1 MKPHNLFTPFLLLLL
16 VAATAHAANIGV
28 CYGRVADNLPPPP
41 SAVNL
46 LQSNSISKIRLFNP
60 DPSALSAFSGEAD
73 IRLMI
78 GVPNEILPQIANGT
92 GDFAADWLT
101 SNIFSH
107 VIPTQVSHLAVG
119 NEILFKDPFYT
130 PHLLPALHNFHGAL
144 KKLGLSDNISISTP
158 HAASVLATSY
168 PPSAGAFVPY
178 ILPVLHPLL
187 RFLAHARA
195 PLMINIYPYF
205 TYAADPI
212 NVPLAYALFDPSAP
226 VVRDNGLEYTNMFD
240 ATVDAFVAA
249 LEREGFGELEVV
261 VTETGWPTAGGVG
274 ADVEKARRY
283 NGEIVKRVLGG
294 VGTPRRPSAPVEVFL
309 FGLFDENGKGGEEF
323 ERHFGI
329 FHSNG
334 EKAYDIS
341 FA

>member
-16 VAATAHAANIGV
+16 LAATAHAANIGV

-60 DPSALSAFSGEAD
+60 DPSALSAFSGKAD

-92 GDFAADWLT
+92 GDTAANWLN

-144 KKLGLSDNISISTP
+144 KKLGLSDKISISTP

-168 PPSAGAFVPY
+168 PPSVGAFVPY

-187 RFLAHARA
+187 RFLAHARS

-205 TYAADPI
+205 TYAADPV
-212 NVPLAYALFDPSAP
+212 NVPLAYALFDPSTA
-226 VVRDNGLEYTNMFD
+226 VVRDNANE
-240 ATVDAFVAA
+240 
-249 LEREGFGELEVV
+249 
-261 VTETGWPTAGGVG
+261 GGVWG
-274 ADVEKARRY
+274 VGGGGDRDWVADSGWGGGGR
-283 NGEIVKRVLGG
+283 GEGEEVQWGDCEEGLGG
-294 VGTPRRPSAPVEVFL
+294 VGTPRRPSVPVEVYL